1 MKKALSILLFALF
14 AVFANA
20 QSTKIDATV
29 LLRASGTNSRFLVTD
44 GSGNV
49 TWVQGSSLL
58 TAGTGISISGNTITN
73 SAPDQTVSL
82 TGAGA
87 TAVTGTYP
95 SFTITTNALATIQDE
110 GSGLTQRATLNFIGG
125 AVTAA
130 DNAGSSRTDVSF
142 DAEVNGI
149 AALSGTGLVVQ
160 TAAGT
165 FTNRTLAVTNAGLG
179 FSFGQSNLDGVAG
192 NPTLSIDAGAFAWHQ
207 SARVVATANQT
218 LSGNPTLDGV
228 TLVTGDRVLLTGQTT
243 ASENGLWVTA
253 AGAWSRPGDA
263 DAGTDFQ
270 SGQVVFVRE
279 GTAGGDGAW
288 VLSTDGTIT
297 PGTTSLSYKRIGR
310 AGQATAGTYGSA
322 TQIPVFTLAADGTI
336 SSVTNTSLQEAQT
349 LTAADGTGSDRTV
362 VLSSNGG
369 SSGGTV
375 TFAQG
380 SGIALTRSGNTIT
393 IAASASAPTVTIQ
406 RFEDVPVSS
415 TTTTTVSGFTPL
427 TTDTEV
433 FLDGVM
439 MDWGAGEDITVSGQV
454 ITFSRTVSAGQKIIV
469 KKVTVN

>member
-1 MKKALSILLFALF
+1 MKKALLLFLFALS
-14 AVFANA
+14 AVFAMA
-20 QSTKIDATV
+20 QSTKIDPTV
-29 LLRASGTNSRFLVTD
+29 LLRASGTNSRFLATD

-58 TAGTGISISGNTITN
+58 TGGTGISISGNTITN

-110 GSGLTQRATLNFIGG
+110 GSGLTQRAALNFIGA
-125 AVTAA
+125 AVSAA

-160 TAAGT
+160 TGAGT
-165 FTNRTLAVTNAGLG
+165 FVNRTLALANPGLG

-192 NPTLSIDAGAFAWHQ
+192 NPTLNIDAGAFAWHQ
-207 SARVVATANQT
+207 SARAVATTNQT

-228 TLVTGDRVLLTGQTT
+228 TLVTGDRILLTGQTT

-253 AGAWSRPGDA
+253 AGAWSRPTDA

-270 SGQVVFVRE
+270 SGQVIFVRE
-279 GTAGGDGAW
+279 GTAGSDGAW

-297 PGTTSLSYKRIGR
+297 PGTTSLTYRRIGR
-310 AGQATAGTYGSA
+310 AGQATAGSYGSA
-322 TQIPVFTLAADGTI
+322 TQIPVFTLNSDGTI
-336 SSVTNTSLQEAQT
+336 SSVTNTTLTESQT
-349 LTAADGTGSDRTV
+349 LTASDGSGSDRTIN
-362 VLSSNGG
+362 LTGG
-369 SSGGTV
+369 SSV
-375 TFAQG
+375 TLAQG
-380 SGIALTRSGNTIT
+380 SGISLTRSGNTIT
-393 IAASASAPTVTIQ
+393 VAASASAPAVTIQ
-406 RFEDVPVSS
+406 RFEDVPVSN

-454 ITFSRTVSAGQKIIV
+454 VTFSRTVSAGQKILV
-469 KKVTVN
+469 KKITVN